1 MLTVNEL
8 MTVNPFTVTPETSLR
23 RIIEVMN
30 LEGCRHLP
38 VIDDDNLV
46 GIITDRDVR
55 LVRNSPLV
63 LDTVQLD
70 DKLLDNTYAEGIM
83 TADPI
88 LVTPET
94 PATKAAELLRLYKFG
109 ALPVVADSCNGT
121 KLLVGIVTITD
132 FLAYF
137 QQGDPVLTREGEVIV
152 S

>member
-38 VIDDDNLV
+38 VVDNGRLV

-55 LVRNSPLV
+55 LVMNSPLV
-63 LDTVQLD
+63 LSAAWPD
-70 DKLLDNTYAEGIM
+70 DRLMDEIGAEGIM
-83 TADPI
+83 TADPVT
-88 LVTPET
+88 VTPET
-94 PATKAAELLRLYKFG
+94 LAAKAAKLLSIYKFG
-109 ALPVVADSCNGT
+109 ALPVVANNDNGA
-121 KLLVGIVTITD
+121 KLLVGIVTVTD
-132 FLAYF
+132 FLTYF
-137 QQGDPVLTREGEVIV
+137 QNSKAIITIDDEKVM